1 MIITVT
7 MNPAI
12 DKTVEV
18 DKFQPYALNRIR
30 RIEYDVGGKGINVS
44 KTIHALGGE
53 SLAMGFLGGNT
64 GMTIENVLNAR
75 NIRHDFI
82 YVDGD
87 TRTNTKIFDCV
98 GGVTELN
105 EPGPA
110 ITEKQTEAL
119 IQKICTYTDNETLV
133 VLAGSVPGGVRKT
146 IYAEMTECVHKK
158 GGKVLLDADGEL
170 FRLALKAVP
179 DSYREASFGLGA
191 GKLRTIFTIVL
202 PSAVPGILAG
212 IILAIGRII
221 GETAALLYTS
231 GTVAQVPNL
240 MGSGRT
246 LALHMYVLSSEGLH
260 MNQASATAVV
270 ILLFVLLI
278 NGLSGMV
285 AKRIAKG

>member
-30 RIEYDVGGKGINVS
+30 RIEYDAGGKGINVS

-98 GGVTELN
+98 GGVT
-105 EPGPA
+105 
-110 ITEKQTEAL
+110 
-119 IQKICTYTDNETLV
+119 
-133 VLAGSVPGGVRKT
+133 
-146 IYAEMTECVHKK
+146 
-158 GGKVLLDADGEL
+158 
-170 FRLALKAVP
+170 
-179 DSYREASFGLGA
+179 
-191 GKLRTIFTIVL
+191 
-202 PSAVPGILAG
+202 
-212 IILAIGRII
+212 
-221 GETAALLYTS
+221 
-231 GTVAQVPNL
+231 
-240 MGSGRT
+240 
-246 LALHMYVLSSEGLH
+246 
-260 MNQASATAVV
+260 
-270 ILLFVLLI
+270 
-278 NGLSGMV
+278 
-285 AKRIAKG
+285 

>member
-1 MIITVT
+1 

-64 GMTIENVLNAR
+64 GKTIENVLNAR

-110 ITEKQTEAL
+110 ITENQTEAL

-133 VLAGSVPGGVRKT
+133 VLAGSVERS
-146 IYAEMTECVHKK
+146 KK
-158 GGKVLLDADGEL
+158 NYLCRD
-170 FRLALKAVP
+170 
-179 DSYREASFGLGA
+179 YRMC
-191 GKLRTIFTIVL
+191 
-202 PSAVPGILAG
+202 P
-212 IILAIGRII
+212 
-221 GETAALLYTS
+221 
-231 GTVAQVPNL
+231 
-240 MGSGRT
+240 
-246 LALHMYVLSSEGLH
+246 
-260 MNQASATAVV
+260 
-270 ILLFVLLI
+270 
-278 NGLSGMV
+278 
-285 AKRIAKG
+285 